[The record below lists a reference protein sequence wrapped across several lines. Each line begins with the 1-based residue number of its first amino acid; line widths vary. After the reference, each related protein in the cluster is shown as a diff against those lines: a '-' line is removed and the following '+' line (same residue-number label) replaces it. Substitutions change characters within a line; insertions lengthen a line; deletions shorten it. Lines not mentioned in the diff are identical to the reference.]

1 MEAKIYTV
9 PDLDRSNKFKIL
21 LVDFDWETIETFT
34 DILSKVPEDITVY
47 LFGENDKDYKWC
59 IDAAFG
65 ADAILVNCT
74 RWGNIELLKGYMLA
88 KYEAKPYGSNDMLSS
103 IKEPEWDFA
112 TWLTKVLADPN
123 RRWVPT
129 RT

>member
-1 MEAKIYTV
+1 MEAKIYTA

-21 LVDFDWETIETFT
+21 LIDFDWENIESFT
-34 DILSKVPEDITVY
+34 DILSKVPEDMTVY
-47 LFGENDKDYKWC
+47 LFGENDKDYDWC

-65 ADAILVNCT
+65 ADAVLVNCT
-74 RWGNIELLKGYMLA
+74 RRGNIELLKGYMLA
-88 KYEAKPYGSNDMLSS
+88 KYEATAYGSNDMLNS

-123 RRWVPT
+123 RRWVPK